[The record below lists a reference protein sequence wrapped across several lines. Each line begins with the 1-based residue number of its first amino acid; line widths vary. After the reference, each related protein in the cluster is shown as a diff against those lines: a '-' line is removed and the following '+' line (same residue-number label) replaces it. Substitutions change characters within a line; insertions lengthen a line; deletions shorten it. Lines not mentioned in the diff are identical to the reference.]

1 MEHLGSKQPLPCPA
15 PTDNGLAM
23 NGRQFTQLV
32 LLSAVWG
39 GSFPL
44 IRVAAPAFGPV
55 AMACLRCALAALVLS
70 AIMRWTRQAWPARQH
85 WRSLT
90 GLGIL
95 TLVVPFVL
103 YNWAGLV
110 LPAGYSAVLN
120 ATAPMFGV
128 LAGVILAQERFT
140 PSKGVGCVVGLL
152 GVTLLLGLGPVNP
165 DWDVVLAALACVVAA
180 ACYGFGAIFMKRA
193 TLAHHALPASAV
205 VHLTSALVLL
215 PAAAATAPSQP
226 VGLPAVLALLVLGAV
241 TSGFTYWISMR
252 LMRDIPASAAT
263 SSAFLIPLFGV
274 TWGALFLGEPLTVG
288 LLPGVVLILF
298 ASALLTGFNPF
309 RAFLRGGR

>member
-1 MEHLGSKQPLPCPA
+1 MPA
-15 PTDNGLAM
+15 DNGLAM

-44 IRVAAPAFGPV
+44 IRVAVPAFGPI

-70 AIMRWTRQAWPARQH
+70 AIMRWTRQAWPARAH

-95 TLVVPFVL
+95 TLVVPFIL

-128 LAGVILAQERFT
+128 LAGVMWAQERFT
-140 PSKGVGCVVGLL
+140 PGKGVGCVLGFL

-165 DWDVVLAALACVVAA
+165 DLDVVLAALACVAA
-180 ACYGFGAIFMKRA
+180 AGCYGFGAIFMKRA

-205 VHLTSALVLL
+205 VHLTSALVLV
-215 PAAAATAPSQP
+215 PAAVATAPSQA
-226 VGLPAVLALLVLGAV
+226 VGMPALLALLVLGAF

-252 LMRDIPASAAT
+252 LMREIPASAST

-274 TWGALFLGEPLTVG
+274 SWGALFLDEPLTPG
-288 LLPGVVLILF
+288 LLPGVLLILI

-309 RAFLRGGR
+309 RTFQRRED

>member
-1 MEHLGSKQPLPCPA
+1 
-15 PTDNGLAM
+15 M

-44 IRVAAPAFGPV
+44 IRIAAPAFGPIP
-55 AMACLRCALAALVLS
+55 MACLRCTLAALVLS
-70 AIMRWTRQAWPARQH
+70 AILRGTRQAWPARAH

-128 LAGVILAQERFT
+128 LAGVLLANERFT
-140 PSKGVGCVVGLL
+140 PSKLLGCVLGLL
-152 GVTLLLGLGPVNP
+152 GVALLLRLGPVNP
-165 DWDVVLAALACVVAA
+165 DQHVVLAALACVVAA

-193 TLAHHALPASAV
+193 TLAHQALPASAV
-205 VHLTSALVLL
+205 VHLSSALVLL
-215 PAAAATAPSQP
+215 PAAVLTAPAHP
-226 VGLPAVLALLVLGAV
+226 IGMPAILALLVLGGV

-252 LMRDIPASAAT
+252 LMRDIPASAST

-274 TWGALFLGEPLTVG
+274 TWGALFLGEPLTPG
-288 LLPGVVLILF
+288 LLPGVLLILF
-298 ASALLTGFNPF
+298 ASALLTGFNPL
-309 RAFLRGGR
+309 RAFKRSTP

>member
-1 MEHLGSKQPLPCPA
+1 
-15 PTDNGLAM
+15 
-23 NGRQFTQLV
+23 
-32 LLSAVWG
+32 
-39 GSFPL
+39 
-44 IRVAAPAFGPV
+44 
-55 AMACLRCALAALVLS
+55 MACLRCALAALVLS
-70 AIMRWTRQAWPARQH
+70 AIMRWTRQAWPAREH

-103 YNWAGLV
+103 FNWAGLV

-128 LAGVILAQERFT
+128 LAGVMLAQERFT
-140 PSKGVGCVVGLL
+140 PSKMVGCVLGFL

-165 DWDVVLAALACVVAA
+165 DLKVLLAALACVVAA
-180 ACYGFGAIFMKRA
+180 GCYGFGAIFMKRA
-193 TLAHHALPASAV
+193 TLEHHALPASAV
-205 VHLTSALVLL
+205 VHLTSALVLV
-215 PAAAATAPSQP
+215 PAAVATAPSQA
-226 VGLPAVLALLVLGAV
+226 VGLPALLALLVLGAV

-252 LMRDIPASAAT
+252 LMREIPASAST

-274 TWGALFLGEPLTVG
+274 SWGALFLDEPLTPG
-288 LLPGVVLILF
+288 LLPGVLLILI

-309 RAFLRGGR
+309 RSFQRREH

>member
-1 MEHLGSKQPLPCPA
+1 
-15 PTDNGLAM
+15 
-23 NGRQFTQLV
+23 
-32 LLSAVWG
+32 
-39 GSFPL
+39 
-44 IRVAAPAFGPV
+44 
-55 AMACLRCALAALVLS
+55 LAALVLS

-128 LAGVILAQERFT
+128 MAGVMLAQERFT
-140 PSKGVGCVVGLL
+140 PSKLLGCGIGLL

-165 DWDVVLAALACVVAA
+165 DLKVLLAALACVVAA
-180 ACYGFGAIFMKRA
+180 GCYGFGAIFMKRA
-193 TLAHHALPASAV
+193 TLAHQALPASAV
-205 VHLTSALVLL
+205 VHLTSALVLV
-215 PAAAATAPSQP
+215 PAAAATAPSQA
-226 VGLPAVLALLVLGAV
+226 VGLPALLALLVLGAV

-252 LMRDIPASAAT
+252 LMRDIPASAST

-274 TWGALFLGEPLTVG
+274 FWGALFLDEPLTPG
-288 LLPGVVLILF
+288 MLPGVLLILI

-309 RAFLRGGR
+309 RIFQRSKH

>member
-1 MEHLGSKQPLPCPA
+1 
-15 PTDNGLAM
+15 
-23 NGRQFTQLV
+23 
-32 LLSAVWG
+32 
-39 GSFPL
+39 
-44 IRVAAPAFGPV
+44 
-55 AMACLRCALAALVLS
+55 MACLRCALAALVLS
-70 AIMRWTRQAWPARQH
+70 VIMRWTRQAWPARAH

-120 ATAPMFGV
+120 ATAPIFGV
-128 LAGVILAQERFT
+128 LAGVMLAQERFT
-140 PSKGVGCVVGLL
+140 PSKGVGCVLGFL

-165 DWDVVLAALACVVAA
+165 DLKVLLAALACVVAA
-180 ACYGFGAIFMKRA
+180 GCYGFGAIFMKRA
-193 TLAHHALPASAV
+193 TLEHHALPASAV
-205 VHLTSALVLL
+205 VHLTSALVLV
-215 PAAAATAPSQP
+215 PAAVATAPSQA
-226 VGLPAVLALLVLGAV
+226 VGLPALLALLVLGAV

-252 LMRDIPASAAT
+252 LMREIPASAST

-274 TWGALFLGEPLTVG
+274 SWGALFLDEPLTPG
-288 LLPGVVLILF
+288 LLPGVLLILI

-309 RAFLRGGR
+309 RSFQRREH

>member
-1 MEHLGSKQPLPCPA
+1 MPLEQGRWMPA
-15 PTDNGLAM
+15 DNGLAM

-44 IRVAAPAFGPV
+44 IRVAVPAFGPI

-70 AIMRWTRQAWPARQH
+70 AIMRWTRQAWPARAH

-95 TLVVPFVL
+95 TLVVPFIL

-128 LAGVILAQERFT
+128 LAGVMWAQERFT
-140 PSKGVGCVVGLL
+140 PSKGVGCVLGFL

-165 DWDVVLAALACVVAA
+165 DLDVVLAALACVAA
-180 ACYGFGAIFMKRA
+180 AGCYGFGAIFMKRA
-193 TLAHHALPASAV
+193 TLAHHALPASAL
-205 VHLTSALVLL
+205 VHLTSALVLV
-215 PAAAATAPSQP
+215 PAAVATAPSQA
-226 VGLPAVLALLVLGAV
+226 VGMPALLALLVLGAF

-252 LMRDIPASAAT
+252 LMREIPASAST

-274 TWGALFLGEPLTVG
+274 SWGALFLDEPLTPG
-288 LLPGVVLILF
+288 LLPGVLLILI

-309 RAFLRGGR
+309 RTLQRSEH

>member
-1 MEHLGSKQPLPCPA
+1 MPLEQGRWMPA
-15 PTDNGLAM
+15 DNGLAM

-44 IRVAAPAFGPV
+44 IRVAVPAFGPI
-55 AMACLRCALAALVLS
+55 AMACLRCTLAALVLS
-70 AIMRWTRQAWPARQH
+70 AIMRWTRQAWPARAH

-95 TLVVPFVL
+95 TLVVPFIL

-128 LAGVILAQERFT
+128 LAGVMWAQERFT
-140 PSKGVGCVVGLL
+140 PSKGVGCVLGFL

-165 DWDVVLAALACVVAA
+165 DLDVVLAALACVAA
-180 ACYGFGAIFMKRA
+180 AGCYGFGAIFMKRA

-205 VHLTSALVLL
+205 VHLTSALVLV
-215 PAAAATAPSQP
+215 PAAVATAPSQA
-226 VGLPAVLALLVLGAV
+226 VGMPALLALLVLGAF

-252 LMRDIPASAAT
+252 LMREIPASAST

-274 TWGALFLGEPLTVG
+274 SWGALFLDEPLTAG
-288 LLPGVVLILF
+288 LLPGVLLILI

-309 RAFLRGGR
+309 RTFQRSEH

>member
-1 MEHLGSKQPLPCPA
+1 MPQPSPA

-55 AMACLRCALAALVLS
+55 AMACLRYALAALVLS

-128 LAGVILAQERFT
+128 LAGVMLAQERFT
-140 PSKGVGCVVGLL
+140 PSKGVGCVLGLL
-152 GVTLLLGLGPVNP
+152 GVTLLLSLGPVNP
-165 DWDVVLAALACVVAA
+165 GLDVVLAALACVVAA

-205 VHLTSALVLL
+205 VHLTSALVLV
-215 PAAAATAPSQP
+215 PAAAATAPSQA
-226 VGLPAVLALLVLGAV
+226 VGMPALLALLVLGAV

-252 LMRDIPASAAT
+252 LMRDIPVSAST

-274 TWGALFLGEPLTVG
+274 TWGALFLGEPLTAG
-288 LLPGVVLILF
+288 LLPGVVLILM
-298 ASALLTGFNPF
+298 ASALLTGFNPLKAF
-309 RAFLRGGR
+309 RRNGR

>member
-1 MEHLGSKQPLPCPA
+1 MPPDQGRWMPA
-15 PTDNGLAM
+15 DNGLAM

-44 IRVAAPAFGPV
+44 IRVAVPAFGPI

-70 AIMRWTRQAWPARQH
+70 AIMRWTRQAWPARAH

-95 TLVVPFVL
+95 TLVVPFIL

-128 LAGVILAQERFT
+128 LAGVMWAQERFT
-140 PSKGVGCVVGLL
+140 PSKGVGCVLGFL

-165 DWDVVLAALACVVAA
+165 DLDVVLAALACVAA
-180 ACYGFGAIFMKRA
+180 AGCYGFGAIFMKRA
-193 TLAHHALPASAV
+193 TLAHHALPASAL
-205 VHLTSALVLL
+205 VHLTSAMVLV
-215 PAAAATAPSQP
+215 PAAAATAPSQA
-226 VGLPAVLALLVLGAV
+226 VGMPALLALLVLGAF

-252 LMRDIPASAAT
+252 LMREIPASAST

-274 TWGALFLGEPLTVG
+274 SWGALFLDEPLTPG
-288 LLPGVVLILF
+288 LLPGVLLILI

-309 RAFLRGGR
+309 RTFQRRED

>member
-1 MEHLGSKQPLPCPA
+1 
-15 PTDNGLAM
+15 M

-44 IRVAAPAFGPV
+44 IRVAAPAFGPIT
-55 AMACLRCALAALVLS
+55 MACLRCALAALVLS
-70 AIMRWTRQAWPARQH
+70 AIMRWTRQAWPTRQH

-128 LAGVILAQERFT
+128 LAGVMLAQERFT
-140 PSKGVGCVVGLL
+140 PSKLLGCGIGLL

-165 DWDVVLAALACVVAA
+165 DLKVLLATLACVVAA

-193 TLAHHALPASAV
+193 TLAHQALPASAV
-205 VHLTSALVLL
+205 VHLTSALVLV
-215 PAAAATAPSQP
+215 PAAAATAPSQA
-226 VGLPAVLALLVLGAV
+226 VGLPALMALLVLGAV

-252 LMRDIPASAAT
+252 LMRDIPASAST

-274 TWGALFLGEPLTVG
+274 SWGALFLDEPLTPG
-288 LLPGVVLILF
+288 LLPGVLLILI

-309 RAFLRGGR
+309 RTFQRSKH

>member
-1 MEHLGSKQPLPCPA
+1 
-15 PTDNGLAM
+15 M

-55 AMACLRCALAALVLS
+55 AMACVRCALAAVVLS

-110 LPAGYSAVLN
+110 LPAGYSAVIN
-120 ATAPMFGV
+120 ATSPMFGV
-128 LAGVILAQERFT
+128 LAGVMLAEERLS
-140 PSKGVGCVVGLL
+140 PAKLVGCVAGLM

-165 DWDVVLAALACVVAA
+165 NLDVLLAALACVLAA
-180 ACYGFGAIFMKRA
+180 ACYGFGTIFMKRA

-205 VHLTSALVLL
+205 VHLSSALVLA
-215 PAAAATAPSQP
+215 PAAAATAPSHP
-226 VGLPAVLALLVLGAV
+226 VGLPALLALLFLGAV

-274 TWGALFLGEPLTVG
+274 TWGALFLGEPLTLG
-288 LLPGVVLILF
+288 LLPGVLLILF

-309 RAFLRGGR
+309 RSFLRGGR